1 MTEELPICKVHT
13 VSKVASLQPGTHVN
27 VLCKVVAA
35 RLAAFQG
42 HSRVVEAEVGDETGV
57 TTARFLNAQCDF
69 ARLHSTLIFRNVRV
83 ASSGR
88 LEVDAYGSIDVCA
101 VRIEVQ
107 SS

>member
-1 MTEELPICKVHT
+1 MTEELPVCKAYA
-13 VSKVASLQPGTHVN
+13 VSKIAALQPGTHVN
-27 VLCKVVAA
+27 VLCKVMAA
-35 RLAAFQG
+35 KLAAFQG
-42 HSRVVEAEVGDETGV
+42 NFRIVEAEVGDETGI

-69 ARLHSTLIFRNVRV
+69 ARLHSTLIFRNARV

-101 VRIEVQ
+101 VRIAVQ